1 MALAVERIVLI
12 VALVILFFGLAL
24 YGWDLCSLMN
34 MNEKEGFTN
43 LTSETSAPTRASD
56 CRCLPG
62 YIPSNTGDINNLNG
76 KLIKIINKQR
86 GEIIICYNPNNTNN
100 YYLVTA
106 ASIQDFDKM
115 YESFTVCNKKIS
127 KYPISRTFDNM
138 EELRNIIENEKW
150 NISYELSYPNEKKCK
165 IFDQNGN
172 VDSTYFCQSLSDN
185 QTTKSCY

>member
-62 YIPSNTGDINNLNG
+62 YIPSNTPAQTKYGGRIIHRNG
-76 KLIKIINKQR
+76 PIFYI
-86 GEIIICYNPNNTNN
+86 PNG
-100 YYLVTA
+100 
-106 ASIQDFDKM
+106 S
-115 YESFTVCNKKIS
+115 NKKHWVSSCTQCNVGINFCDPNVYVNVTDKEAS
-127 KYPISRTFDNM
+127 V
-138 EELRNIIENEKW
+138 
-150 NISYELSYPNEKKCK
+150 YEDGPMLTCAVLKESLGKKESPN
-165 IFDQNGN
+165 
-172 VDSTYFCQSLSDN
+172 YFCQSLSDPT
-185 QTTKSCY
+185 QTKSCY